1 MGWSNL
7 LMCHQEFC
15 LHYGPYHKILVQK
28 RGVWM
33 DYQMLG
39 RVGGHKIMVFGCT
52 NFNCT
57 QVGHG
62 VPHPH
67 KCVKFGSWG
76 YASSKS
82 YWKMWF
88 TYASRFL
95 NNVEKNYTT
104 IERETLTMVDVLH
117 KFRHYLLRIFFYF
130 YVALLYLVKK
140 PQLSRWITRW
150 LLLFLEYKFSIVYKP
165 RHSDFLAI
173 SWCYWIS
180 GGAWQNYWYTPFIFQ
195 LEWLQEVHTY
205 ISIENFPKGY
215 SIKQWKKLVL
225 KALYHH

>member
-1 MGWSNL
+1 MHVFYLLKGHTAWVHSLQGMKITWSEKRSQQLWICLHRKCQKMYRSSMGWSNL
-7 LMCHQEFC
+7 LMCHQELC

-82 YWKMWF
+82 YWKMWS
-88 TYASRFL
+88 TNYIRFQTL
-95 NNVEKNYTT
+95 KQCGEK
-104 IERETLTMVDVLH
+104 LH
-117 KFRHYLLRIFFYF
+117 HH
-130 YVALLYLVKK
+130 
-140 PQLSRWITRW
+140 Q
-150 LLLFLEYKFSIVYKP
+150 
-165 RHSDFLAI
+165 
-173 SWCYWIS
+173 
-180 GGAWQNYWYTPFIFQ
+180 
-195 LEWLQEVHTY
+195 
-205 ISIENFPKGY
+205 KGNT
-215 SIKQWKKLVL
+215 
-225 KALYHH
+225 HHGLCFA